1 MQYSKTSATIWKI
14 VSTGLKTEKPVA
26 LTEKKVIKLIRSE
39 IISGGAQ
46 VYNHNTTRGQWMRLS
61 ETYLNN
67 YVIEVQKIN
76 ELQEIET
83 RETEE
88 RKKRERQVAKQKQR
102 SQKREARVQKA
113 ELRREN
119 ATERRKVIMGTLGKL
134 AGRISPVDLL
144 KLAWS
149 GVVGL
154 FGLFC
159 FLCFVGLIYGIVMF
173 IMDLSATNAER
184 KVLDGV
190 SPIEELESILVDLKA
205 ELDSDPDTYCKG
217 ELIYRPPDENGNRPR
232 VVFHAKNI
240 KVDRNIIKTQSA
252 VFPYKATVEI
262 SYENSFTPAA
272 GESAL
277 LHHLYEFEWERN
289 LQSNRG
295 QWREPRLTTSSDTH
309 YYNLNQ
315 LIKKLILMQGPT
327 HID

>member
-14 VSTGLKTEKPVA
+14 VSTGLKTEKPVT
-26 LTEKKVIKLIRSE
+26 LTEKQVIKLIRSE

-76 ELQEIET
+76 ELQEIER

-88 RKKRERQVAKQKQR
+88 RKKRERQEQI

-113 ELRREN
+113 ELRRKN
-119 ATERRKVIMGTLGKL
+119 TSERRKVIIGTLGKL

-154 FGLFC
+154 FSLFC
-159 FLCFVGLIYGIVMF
+159 LLCFVGLIYGIVMF
-173 IMDLSATNAER
+173 IMDFSATNAER

-205 ELDSDPDTYCKG
+205 ELDSDPDKYCTAEFTYT
-217 ELIYRPPDENGNRPR
+217 PPDENGNIPR

-262 SYENSFTPAA
+262 SYENSSTPAA
-272 GESAL
+272 GKSRL
-277 LHHLYEFEWERN
+277 SHLYEFEWERN
-289 LQSNRG
+289 LRSNRG
-295 QWREPRLTTSSDTH
+295 QWREPRRTAGDATH

-315 LIKKLILMQGPT
+315 LIKKMILMQGPT